1 MKVSEQITFPTFKRT
16 VFLVG
21 LVVFGLFNAY
31 AQEENQIRFYFEKDT
46 LAVAQSQSFINFLV
60 MENLGDL
67 EINVENVGPVEK
79 YPGLLLSSR
88 ASYSLAKNGKKRI
101 PIKFLANT
109 DLMKME
115 SEEIIYQLSCI
126 FNEAKETINASFFID
141 KNDEKQVALYSTSR
155 ENHIHPSMTETMVSI
170 FVENRSYSRRSL
182 NLSFKTLE
190 MDMEVSPKEQII
202 TLEAQEKKMVE
213 VQVSLKRKSDFFQ
226 DYNIQVEAT
235 DVFDNKKVGHIYLK
249 VIALSNTRQIVRG
262 GTSLQGKDFV
272 EVGYNDNS
280 SGYSYLQFRGNTS
293 FSSGKEI
300 QGRINISGDYFLKE
314 EQYNLYDTWLEL
326 ERKGTRLNLGNI
338 YGRNYDYSVSGRGV
352 KVGRTIGFNKEF
364 EVFALE
370 NNYNLYGTYF
380 PQNKGATIVGAK
392 YEYGDPNLFN
402 GKISYLFDHNPRL
415 EINSHLAHWE
425 SSFKLDSIHSFQVE
439 TGVSHELGLVHR
451 DENSGVSAA
460 LNYRTQ
466 VGHWDFQSVNS
477 VATKNY
483 VGLNRGSFSLN
494 QNLNYRWARRQN
506 IFIQYKN
513 AQVEPE
519 YLAFQNSL
527 RGTEL
532 FLYRPKYFYATHSA
546 QIGYQFA
553 IAHWNI
559 LISPQVEK
567 QKNIS
572 NYNSN
577 ELLSYRLR
585 TSVGSSF
592 GSHGINLAME
602 YSHSKSNYTTD
613 WFQSFRSTFSYRYR
627 NFSLNGSFQANP
639 NDVIELNSYT
649 YKDEDFFNYSVY
661 ASYNFQAF
669 NRMLTGSFSA
679 GTNFS
684 GLYKN
689 ENQNLNANLEY
700 KVSPSW
706 ATTAH
711 GNYSHYQSTQ
721 TYGYGGDNYLFRVGL
736 KKYFIRT
743 TTAGNH
749 KVRLQLF
756 NDVNANGKLD
766 SGEKVLANETVRLDD
781 FMAITDKQGI
791 VNFQNVPKGNY
802 TLKINESAA
811 ARLMIDPVIT
821 VDRNLKLEVGLIKN
835 NRIKGRLREIRQA
848 YDFLETN
855 VRGIV
860 VYARNQNGEVHTT
873 VVNQNDEFEF
883 FLKDGVYDIYIE
895 NDKYEY
901 HNPVQSLK
909 VDSSIEAEV
918 LLFEYS
924 KKDTTIKIKKF

>member
-1 MKVSEQITFPTFKRT
+1 MKISKQIKSPAIKKTVS
-16 VFLVG
+16 LLG

-31 AQEENQIRFYFEKDT
+31 AQEEKEIRFYFEKDT
-46 LAVAQSQSFINFLV
+46 ITVTQGQSFINFFVL
-60 MENLGDL
+60 ENLGDR
-67 EINVENVGPVEK
+67 EIYVENMGPSEK
-79 YPGLLLSSR
+79 YPGLLLSSPS
-88 ASYSLAKNGKKRI
+88 SYSLNKGEKKRF
-101 PIKFLANT
+101 PIKFLANK
-109 DLMKME
+109 DIMKME
-115 SEEIIYQLSCI
+115 SKEIIYQLSYNSNGV
-126 FNEAKETINASFFID
+126 NETKRASFYLD
-141 KNDEKQVALYSTSR
+141 KNEEKHVALYSISR
-155 ENHIHPSMTETMVSI
+155 ENYIYPSMKETTVSI

-182 NLSFKTLE
+182 SLVFKTS
-190 MDMEVSPKEQII
+190 EVDLDINPNTQII
-202 TLEAQEKKMVE
+202 TLEAQEKKLVE
-213 VQVSLKRKSDFFQ
+213 IQVELKRKSDFFQ

-235 DVFDNKKVGHIYLK
+235 DLSDNKKVGNTYLR
-249 VIALSNTRQIVRG
+249 VVALSNTRQMVRG
-262 GTSLQGKDFV
+262 GTPFLGKDFV
-272 EVGYNDNS
+272 EVGYNENS
-280 SGYSYLQFRGNTS
+280 SGHNYLQMRGNTE
-293 FSSGKEI
+293 FSAANDISG
-300 QGRINISGDYFLKE
+300 RLNISGDYFLKE
-314 EQYNLYDTWLEL
+314 NQYNLYDTWLEL
-326 ERKGTRLNLGNI
+326 ERKETRLAVGNI
-338 YGRNYDYSVSGRGV
+338 YGHNYDYSVSGRGV

-494 QNLNYRWARRQN
+494 QNLNYRLAQRQN

-519 YLAFQNSL
+519 YLAFQNSVY
-527 RGTEL
+527 GSEL
-532 FLYRPKYFYATHSA
+532 FLYRPQYFYATHA
-546 QIGYQFA
+546 VQIGYQFA

-559 LISPQVEK
+559 LIAPQVEK

-572 NYNSN
+572 NLNSN

-585 TSVGSSF
+585 TSIGSSF
-592 GSHGINLAME
+592 DSHSVNMALE
-602 YSHSKSNYTTD
+602 FSYSKSNYTPD
-613 WFQSFRSTFSYRYR
+613 WFQSFRSTLSYRFR
-627 NFSLNGSFQANP
+627 NLSLNGSFQVNP

-649 YKDEDFFNYSVY
+649 YKDEDFINYSVY
-661 ASYNFQAF
+661 ASYHFQALD
-669 NRMLTGSFSA
+669 RSLMGSLSA

-700 KVSPSW
+700 KISPSW

-711 GNYSHYQSTQ
+711 GNYSRYQSTQ